1 MNEKA
6 GDPAGLRIG
15 ILGNGSWST
24 AIAKILT
31 DNHFRVLWWFRKLE
45 DIEYLKQFRHNP
57 RYLSSVHFDL
67 RKLEL
72 SNSAQEVIRKSDWI
86 FIGLPSAFLADVLR
100 ELPQTIFENKSV
112 VSGVKGI
119 IPEGNVLLHQY
130 LQQRFEFPLSSYFSL
145 TGPCHAE
152 EVAEEKLSY
161 LTISG
166 QNTAACTK
174 IARRFNTS
182 YLRTIVNED
191 IWGAQ
196 YAAVLKNI
204 YAIGAGMAH
213 ASGYGDNFLAV
224 FISNCA
230 REMALFNR
238 AICNRQSVS
247 SPADHVFMSAYLG
260 DLLVTC
266 YSPHSRNRT
275 LGTMLG
281 KGYTVKSALM
291 ELGMVAEGYYA
302 SKCIADVGKTLTLNM
317 PIAEGIHQVL
327 WERAAVKQVLSAME
341 SSLL

>member
-6 GDPAGLRIG
+6 GISSGIRIG

-31 DNHFRVLWWFRKLE
+31 DNHFRVLWWFRKME
-45 DIEYLKQFRHNP
+45 DIEYVKQFRHNP

-86 FIGLPSAFLADVLR
+86 FIGLPSAFLADVLS
-100 ELPQTIFENKSV
+100 ELSPDIFEHKYV

-119 IPEGNVLLHQY
+119 IPDGNVLLHEY
-130 LQQRFEFPLSSYFSL
+130 LRLKFQLPYEAYFSL

-161 LTISG
+161 LTLSG
-166 QNTAACTK
+166 QNKTACAK
-174 IARRFNTS
+174 IARRFHTA
-182 YLRTIVNED
+182 YLRTVVNED

-213 ASGYGDNFLAV
+213 ANGYGDNFLAV
-224 FISNCA
+224 FIANCA

-238 AICNRQSVS
+238 AVCEHHAVVLPPDQ
-247 SPADHVFMSAYLG
+247 AFMSAYLG

-266 YSPHSRNRT
+266 YSPYSRNRT

-281 KGYTVKSALM
+281 KGYSVKAALL

-302 SKCIADVGKTLTLNM
+302 SHCISEVVKTLPIDI
-317 PIAEGIHQVL
+317 PIAEAIHQVL
-327 WERAAVKQVLSAME
+327 WNRAPVKTTLTQLE
-341 SSLL
+341 SLLK